1 MTTATQTP
9 RTGLLGLDRH
19 AFAESFA
26 RRPFWVDHALADHP
40 LLSLE
45 ALADLADRLPRESVE
60 RHAGKQPLL
69 VPGGAEELGGR
80 PSDTVR
86 EIEENG
92 AWMVLWY
99 IEQDPDYRRLLHD
112 SLDEVAHAIGA
123 DHGMRRREGFVFLS
137 APDATTPVHFD
148 PEHNL
153 LLQIRGQKDMNVG
166 RFAEAAEQQ
175 RELDRYHEGGH
186 RNLERVPE
194 DVECFRLTPG
204 RGVYV
209 HPFAPHFVQNGPG
222 ASVSLSI
229 TFRTRASERT
239 ERVHRANAL
248 LRRRGL
254 RASPRPAGNSPAA
267 DAAKAAAIGA
277 LDGVRRLRSRR

>member
-1 MTTATQTP
+1 MTIATQTP
-9 RTGLLGLDRH
+9 RTGLLGLDQRS
-19 AFAESFA
+19 FAQSFA
-26 RRPFWVDHALADHP
+26 RRPFWVEHSLPEHP

-45 ALADLADRLPRESVE
+45 ALAELADRLPRESVE
-60 RHAGKQPLL
+60 RHPGKQPLL
-69 VPGGAEELGGR
+69 VPGGAEDLDGR
-80 PSDTVR
+80 PSETVLS
-86 EIEENG
+86 IEENG

-99 IEQDPDYRRLLHD
+99 IEQDPEYARLLND
-112 SLDEVAHAIGA
+112 CLDEVAAAIGGE
-123 DHGMRRREGFVFLS
+123 HGMRRREGFVFLS

-166 RFAEAAEQQ
+166 RFADPAEQQ
-175 RELDRYHEGGH
+175 RELDRYHDGGH

-209 HPFAPHFVQNGPG
+209 HPFAPHYVQNGPA

-229 TFRTRASERT
+229 TFRTRDTERT
-239 ERVHRANAL
+239 ERVHRANAV
-248 LRRRGL
+248 LRRRL
-254 RASPRPAGNSPAA
+254 RAKPRPAGASALA
-267 DAAKAAAIGA
+267 DGAKAAVMGA
-277 LDGVRRLRSRR
+277 VDGLRGMRSGV